1 MFSLKIK
8 FAVFVDGY
16 RQATQTSLLSPKIL
30 QGQETVRVSLCICS
44 HRKERVRYKFK
55 TRTWVRYG
63 ISRRESFSGFFFFA
77 RKLVKL
83 VFDKFYSILKEV
95 LNKHAGNSC
104 RNVQQSSNKLQI
116 KYMNERNGEGGE
128 NSF

>member
-1 MFSLKIK
+1 MGFL
-8 FAVFVDGY
+8 G
-16 RQATQTSLLSPKIL
+16 
-30 QGQETVRVSLCICS
+30 ES
-44 HRKERVRYKFK
+44 HFLA
-55 TRTWVRYG
+55 
-63 ISRRESFSGFFFFA
+63 FFFFA